1 MVKIFILFILFIFIS
16 NNTSIPCIRPPETTT
31 TTITTTTTSTA
42 TWAPQLE
49 AGPSSGG
56 SLAVAVGGCVCGLLL
71 LGLGAL
77 GWLGLARRTEVGVF
91 TAPPRPATGSSY
103 DEDLDLSLQRGEA
116 GAEASRGDCGEQGG
130 EDVADHGDSEYVEA
144 DGWNPV

>member
-31 TTITTTTTSTA
+31 TTTTTTSTA
-42 TWAPQLE
+42 TSAPQLE
-49 AGPSSGG
+49 AEPSSGG

-77 GWLGLARRTEVGVF
+77 GWLGLARRGEVGVF

-116 GAEASRGDCGEQGG
+116 GAEASRGGGGEQGG
-130 EDVADHGDSEYVEA
+130 GEDGEDHGDSEYVED

>member
-31 TTITTTTTSTA
+31 TTTTTTSTA
-42 TWAPQLE
+42 TSAPQLE
-49 AGPSSGG
+49 AEPSSGG

-77 GWLGLARRTEVGVF
+77 GWLGLVRRSEVGVF

-103 DEDLDLSLQRGEA
+103 DEDLDLSLQRGDA

-130 EDVADHGDSEYVEA
+130 GEDGAGNGDSEYVEA

>member
-16 NNTSIPCIRPPETTT
+16 NNTTHIRPPETTT
-31 TTITTTTTSTA
+31 TTTTTTTTSTA
-42 TWAPQLE
+42 TSPPQLE

-77 GWLGLARRTEVGVF
+77 GWLGLARRREVGVF
-91 TAPPRPATGSSY
+91 TAPPRPATGRSY
-103 DEDLDLSLQRGEA
+103 DEDLDFSLQRGEA
-116 GAEASRGDCGEQGG
+116 GAAEASRGDLGGG
-130 EDVADHGDSEYVEA
+130 EDGADHGEYVEEV
-144 DGWNPV
+144 GWNPA

>member
-31 TTITTTTTSTA
+31 TTKTPTSTA
-42 TWAPQLE
+42 TSAPQLE
-49 AGPSSGG
+49 AEPSSGG

-77 GWLGLARRTEVGVF
+77 GWLGLARRSEVGVF
-91 TAPPRPATGSSY
+91 TAPPRNAAGSSY
-103 DEDLDLSLQRGEA
+103 DEDLDLRLQRGEA

-130 EDVADHGDSEYVEA
+130 GEDVADHGDSEYVEEN
-144 DGWNPV
+144 GWNPV